1 MRKKMCKQKI
11 KNMIINL
18 HPKQSE
24 DEDKEEEKE
33 KKGNN

>member
-1 MRKKMCKQKI
+1 MQKKKS
-11 KNMIINL
+11 NIINL